1 MTLHPRL
8 IRRFAGSLLAGWLLL
23 AGTAGA
29 QSYSA
34 PQRDVLREITEVVGL
49 KPRFELLATSQVQ
62 NAAAVVYS
70 GKRYL
75 LYNPRFVTAVNQAG
89 RTDWAGISILAHEMG
104 HHLNGHTLRPGGSNP
119 ADELEADEFSGFVL
133 RKMGASLAQAQA
145 GMAVVSDEQAS
156 PTHPGRSTR
165 LSAINEGWQ
174 RATQQIVASTRGTA
188 PSASPAMVVSR
199 PMPAPVATVAS
210 RISQPSN
217 TIGRITFRSNPA
229 ELYYLTSHLNI
240 VRLNQEA
247 RTTQVVGRLT
257 RSDSV
262 SYPYIIVDGQQ
273 RRLFVSAAGGVFDA
287 NGRQVAMLSDP
298 S

>member
-8 IRRFAGSLLAGWLLL
+8 LRRFAGSLLAGWLFL
-23 AGTAGA
+23 AGSASA
-29 QSYSA
+29 QSVST
-34 PQRDVLREITEVVGL
+34 QRDVLREITDVVGL

-75 LYNPRFVTAVNQAG
+75 LYNPKFVSAVNRAG

-133 RKMGASLAQAQA
+133 RKMGASLSQAQA
-145 GMAVVSDEQAS
+145 GMAVVSDEEAS
-156 PTHPGRSTR
+156 PTHPGRTTR
-165 LSAINEGWQ
+165 LKAINEGWQ
-174 RATQQIVASTRGTA
+174 RASQQIVASSRNTA
-188 PSASPAMVVSR
+188 PSAAPAVVYNR
-199 PMPAPVATVAS
+199 PAPAPVVATTSRVSQAS
-210 RISQPSN
+210 N
-217 TIGRITFRSNPA
+217 MIGRITFRSNPD

-240 VRLNQEA
+240 VRLDQQE
-247 RTTQVVGRLT
+247 RTAQVVGRLT
-257 RSDSV
+257 RSDSAAF
-262 SYPYIIVDGQQ
+262 PYVLVDAQQ
-273 RRLFVSAAGGVFDA
+273 RRLFVSAAGGVFDK
-287 NGRQVAMLSDP
+287 NGQQVALLSDP